1 MFHQKLKALANFSTR
16 QQAVLRALVDSDL
29 AGMAISEHDEQNLTR
44 RASLIEQL
52 PRIDMAYAAACLVA
66 EREAE
71 AAAARL
77 ARAKQELMDAER
89 NVITTWSRGEGM
101 KVPPQRERAEIENA
115 LRSGAEDRLPEARTL
130 LLNIDEAV
138 RHKLECVPT
147 GVGTSL
153 FGWGGES
160 NEPRYVSNHD
170 KVLPARA
177 AIADA
182 VAELAGLELAAV
194 SYSEVSMALSEMFE
208 RLANITEQE

>member
-1 MFHQKLKALANFSTR
+1 
-16 QQAVLRALVDSDL
+16 
-29 AGMAISEHDEQNLTR
+29 
-44 RASLIEQL
+44 
-52 PRIDMAYAAACLVA
+52 
-66 EREAE
+66 
-71 AAAARL
+71 
-77 ARAKQELMDAER
+77 
-89 NVITTWSRGEGM
+89 M

-208 RLANITEQE
+208 RLAKPLGRVELNPPQMDNEGQIAQPLRWNGRPAWLVDELMAAEKPDPVQPKASPNARRLTWLRSQS